1 MLDNTF
7 EILYLAFFIVGSI
20 VRAIGVGKG
29 KKWWRKKGE
38 VAENRETGVEKL
50 FLFFTFLGMQ
60 VIPFIYILS
69 SWINF
74 ADYNL
79 PMKLSWILGGAGCIV
94 FVLGIW
100 VLWRSHV
107 DLGRNFAPDL
117 KLREEHELVTYGIF
131 STIRH
136 PMYAA
141 HWLWALAQALL
152 LQNWIAGSSMLVAF
166 WFLYSNRVTREEFM
180 MCDRFGDEY
189 RDYMGRTG
197 RIFPRLKK

>member
-20 VRAIGVGKG
+20 VRAIGVAKG
-29 KKWWRKKGE
+29 KKWWRKKEE
-38 VAENRETGVEKL
+38 VVENRGTGLEKL
-50 FLFFTFLGMQ
+50 LLFITFLGMQ
-60 VIPFIYILS
+60 VIPFIYLLT
-69 SWINF
+69 SWLDF
-74 ADYNL
+74 ADYDFPL
-79 PMKLSWILGGAGCIV
+79 ELRWILGASGCV
-94 FVLGIW
+94 FFAAAIW
-100 VLWRSHV
+100 MLWRSHV
-107 DLGRNFAPDL
+107 GLGLNFAPDL
-117 KLREEHELVTYGIF
+117 KLREEHTLITHGIF
-131 STIRH
+131 RTVRH

-141 HWLWALAQALL
+141 HWLWALAQAML
-152 LQNWIAGSSMLVAF
+152 LQNLIAGSSMLVAF

>member
-7 EILYLAFFIVGSI
+7 EILYLAFFGVGSI
-20 VRAIGVGKG
+20 VRAIGVAKG
-29 KKWWRKKGE
+29 KKWWRKKDE
-38 VAENRETGVEKL
+38 VVENRGTGAEKL

-69 SWINF
+69 SWLDF
-74 ADYNL
+74 ADYGL
-79 PMKLSWILGGAGCIV
+79 PLGLSPILGGAGCVV
-94 FVLGIW
+94 FAAAIW

-117 KLREEHELVTYGIF
+117 KLREEHKLVTHGIF
-131 STIRH
+131 RTIRH

-152 LQNWIAGSSMLVAF
+152 LQNWIAGLSMLAAF
-166 WFLYSNRVTREEFM
+166 WLLYSNRVTREEFM

-189 RDYMGRTG
+189 RDYLGRTG
-197 RIFPRLKK
+197 RVIPRLKK

>member
-7 EILYLAFFIVGSI
+7 EILYVTFLIVGSI
-20 VRAIGVGKG
+20 VRAVGVAKG
-29 KKWWRKKGE
+29 QKWWRRKSGVVE
-38 VAENRETGVEKL
+38 SRGTGTEKL
-50 FLFFTFLGMQ
+50 FLILTFFGMQ
-60 VIPFIYILS
+60 AIPVIYVLTPLL
-69 SWINF
+69 NF

-79 PMKLSWILGGAGCIV
+79 SAELSWILGGAGCV
-94 FVLGIW
+94 FFAVAIW

-117 KLREEHELVTYGIF
+117 KLREDHRLVTDGIF
-131 STIRH
+131 LRIRH

-141 HWLWALAQALL
+141 HWLWALAQAML
-152 LQNWIAGSSMLVAF
+152 LQNWIAGLGMLASF
-166 WFLYSNRVTREEFM
+166 GLLYSNRVTREEYM

-197 RIFPRLKK
+197 RIFPRLKR

>member
-7 EILYLAFFIVGSI
+7 EILYLVFFLAGCV
-20 VRAIGVGKG
+20 VRAMGIAKG
-29 KKWWRKKGE
+29 KKWWRKKEE
-38 VAENRETGVEKL
+38 VVEDRRTWADKL
-50 FLFFTFLGMQ
+50 FLFFGFLGMQ
-60 VIPFIYILS
+60 VIPLLYILS
-69 SWINF
+69 SWLNF
-74 ADYNL
+74 ADYGL
-79 PMKLSWILGGAGCIV
+79 PAELSRILGGMGCV
-94 FVLGIW
+94 FFAAALW

-117 KLREEHELVTYGIF
+117 KLREEHKLITDGIF
-131 STIRH
+131 RTIRH

-141 HWLWALAQALL
+141 HWLWAVAQAML
-152 LQNWIAGSSMLVAF
+152 LQNWIAGLSMLVAH
-166 WFLYSNRVTREEFM
+166 WSLYSSRVTQEEYM

>member
-7 EILYLAFFIVGSI
+7 EILFLVFFVAGCI
-20 VRAIGVGKG
+20 VRALGIAKG
-29 KKWWRKKGE
+29 KKWWRKKE
-38 VAENRETGVEKL
+38 EIVEDRGTWADRI
-50 FLFFTFLGMQ
+50 FLFFGFLGMQ
-60 VIPFIYILS
+60 VIPLIYILS
-69 SWINF
+69 SWLNF
-74 ADYNL
+74 ADYGL
-79 PMKLSWILGGAGCIV
+79 PAELSRILGGMGCVV
-94 FVLGIW
+94 FAAALW

-117 KLREEHELVTYGIF
+117 KLREEHKLITDGIF
-131 STIRH
+131 RTIRH

-141 HWLWALAQALL
+141 HWLWAVAQAML
-152 LQNWIAGSSMLVAF
+152 LQNWIAGLSMLVAH
-166 WFLYSNRVTREEFM
+166 WPLYSSRVTQEEYM